1 MTRASL
7 VLLPLAA
14 ALVLGAGVVV
24 AAQRAPA
31 APPSPTTDLLSRH
44 MDGPID
50 LIPKESAAALVSQM
64 DRPLSNNRK
73 AATDEQLDQLAAALD
88 AGLYP
93 QVSDFIR
100 FHAGERKMIDW
111 VELRAKNGNVPMMWD
126 LADLYEFE
134 RNDAAVA
141 KWANAAI
148 IGTMQEATLCL
159 DKQKNIDAPARFAAL
174 HPRSVKVARSTAHL
188 SKEAK
193 AFAFA
198 TLAAAQNYPSPALW
212 LCGPAA
218 GAAGRPQ
225 SAAKSRPLVYDAIY
239 FPILRVRARNKLSQ
253 SLGVYRE
260 PEREPE
266 MPTPP
271 SPARL
276 GSRR

>member
-7 VLLPLAA
+7 LLLPMAA
-14 ALVLGAGVVV
+14 ALFLGAGLV
-24 AAQRAPA
+24 AATPRTPI

-50 LIPKESAAALVSQM
+50 LIPKESAAALVGQM

-73 AATDEQLDQLAAALD
+73 AATDEQLDKLALALD

-100 FHAGERKMIDW
+100 FHAGERKIIDW
-111 VELRAKNGNVPMMWD
+111 VESRAKNGNVPMMWD

-134 RNDAAVA
+134 RDESSVA

-159 DKQKNIDAPARFAAL
+159 DKQRNSDAPARFAAL
-174 HPRSVKVARSTAHL
+174 HPRSVKVARSTSHL
-188 SKEAK
+188 TKEAK
-193 AFAFA
+193 SFAFA
-198 TLAAAQNYPSPALW
+198 TLAAAQGYPSPALW
-212 LCGPAA
+212 LCGPAP

-225 SAAKSRPLVYDAIY
+225 NGAKGRPVVYDAIY
-239 FPILRVRARNKLSQ
+239 FPILRIRARNKLSQ

-266 MPTPP
+266 MPQP
-271 SPARL
+271 SAPARPA
-276 GSRR
+276 GRR